1 MQSIF
6 YKTNDFRRCTHHCEW
21 FETKK
26 PKLVSK
32 NQKSPLLL
40 IEASATEFAFDL
52 CTAVTSVNITE
63 DYEIDSSTSNMSN
76 AFVHLWIFQ
85 TQFFLASIKTVV
97 VYGLVCKESPFLIKE
112 RVRSKSLGRFA
123 MLPWVC
129 HPIFGQFV
137 LHVEFRIHK
146 LRRTNIYSYKLS
158 TAISIFFVRV

>member
-1 MQSIF
+1 MDLFWSILIEELKKVYQLSKKPTKFENKIFSESSTDYHYLKLSPTQCRVFF
-6 YKTNDFRRCTHHCEW
+6 YKTNDFRRCAHHCEW

-85 TQFFLASIKTVV
+85 TQFFLASIKTDP
-97 VYGLVCKESPFLIKE
+97 LKF
-112 RVRSKSLGRFA
+112 
-123 MLPWVC
+123 M
-129 HPIFGQFV
+129 
-137 LHVEFRIHK
+137 
-146 LRRTNIYSYKLS
+146 
-158 TAISIFFVRV
+158 